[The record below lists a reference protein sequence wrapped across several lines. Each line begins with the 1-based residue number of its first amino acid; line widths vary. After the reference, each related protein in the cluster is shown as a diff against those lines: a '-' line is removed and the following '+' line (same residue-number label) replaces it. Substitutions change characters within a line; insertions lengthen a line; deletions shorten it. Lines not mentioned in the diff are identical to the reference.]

1 MSSNQKIV
9 IPPKDEWRTLSISQ
23 LYELKTNLTNRY
35 FDLKQINASFADQF
49 LSFLREA
56 EALLSARE
64 REAYEQ
70 QQSPPEDS

>member
-1 MSSNQKIV
+1 MTSNQKII

-49 LSFLREA
+49 LAFLREA

-70 QQSPPEDS
+70 QQNPPEDS